1 MRPRIPRRIKMEP
14 IDSKA
19 EIDYKN
25 IPLLQKYL
33 TERGRIVSRRISSV
47 TAKQQRRLSEA
58 VKRARFLGLLPSGRA
73 KI

>member
-14 IDSKA
+14 IDPKA

-73 KI
+73 KT